1 MTAPSAPRGGALS
14 RMGVTAKAALVAALG
29 VLLTAAAVAFATIST
44 FERAMQEELEDRL
57 EVNLR
62 VLKSRLDLA
71 AGGPQQWRVEGGRLF
86 YGPVAVDGNTELVA
100 GSVAVTDGIATIF
113 RGDERVATTVR
124 RADGSSAAGTR
135 MADTSIRD
143 RVLVRGERFR
153 DPALLLGVPFLL
165 IYEPIRGADG
175 TPLGMLSV
183 GVDMSVY
190 REAVSGA
197 ERVSIAVT
205 LGVGLAAALAVWL
218 VLRAQLAPLGA
229 FRRAFEALVAGEDPG
244 DVPGRG
250 RGDEIGSLA
259 RAADELKHVVRQAFH
274 QAQMLEHMPLNVM
287 FVDPAQDYRIAYANR
302 LSRET
307 FGKLRPYLKHEGDL
321 VGTSIDDFHDH
332 PEHQRR
338 ILGAP
343 ENLPWVSKIKV
354 GPEVMALRISAI
366 YDRKGAYVGPMLN
379 WKLDTEVVSLADEFE
394 KTVKSVVA
402 TLGDATAALNASS
415 QALSNAAAD
424 ASREATTVG
433 AASEQATVNVETV
446 AAAAEQLAASI
457 QEIGRQVAEAAVV
470 ADRAVAQA
478 QETGAV
484 VDGLDGSAR
493 RIGEVVGLI
502 NAIAE
507 QTNLLAL
514 NATIEAARAG
524 EAGKGFAVVAQE
536 VKSLANQTARATEEI
551 QAQIASIQGETRDVV
566 GAIRGIVGTIE
577 QVNGITSA
585 IAAAVEEQ
593 GAATGE
599 ISRNVQEAAAGTR
612 QVARSIAAVVR
623 SAGETSA
630 SAEGI
635 QNAAAGI
642 EEQSR
647 RLAGQ
652 VDTFVVAIRSL

>member
-1 MTAPSAPRGGALS
+1 MTASPAPRGGALS
-14 RMGVTAKAALVAALG
+14 RMGVTAKAALAAAVG
-29 VLLTAAAVAFATIST
+29 VLATAAAVAFATIST
-44 FERAMQEELEDRL
+44 FEQAMLRKLEDQL

-62 VLKSRLDLA
+62 VMKSNLDRA
-71 AGGPQQWRVEGGRLF
+71 AGGPQEWRIEGGALF
-86 YGPVAVDGNTELVA
+86 YGPVRIDGNAEVVA
-100 GSVAVTDGIATIF
+100 GTVQIAGGIATIF

-124 RADGSSAAGTR
+124 RADGASAAGTR

-143 RVLVRGERFR
+143 QVLGGGGRFR
-153 DPALLLGVPFLL
+153 DPALLLGVPYLL
-165 IYEPIRGADG
+165 IYEAIRAADG
-175 TPLGMLSV
+175 TPIGMLSV
-183 GVDMSVY
+183 GVDMTVY
-190 REAVSGA
+190 EEAVAGA
-197 ERVSIAVT
+197 ETVSVAVT
-205 LGVGLAAALAVWL
+205 LGVGLAAALALWL
-218 VLRAQLAPLGA
+218 LLRAQLAPLAA
-229 FRRAFEALVAGEDPG
+229 FRRAFEALAAGEDPG

-250 RGDEIGSLA
+250 RGDEIGTLA
-259 RAADELKHVVRQAFH
+259 RAADQLKGVVRQAFH

-287 FVDPAQDYRIAYANR
+287 FVDPAQDYRITYANK
-302 LSRET
+302 LSRGT
-307 FGKLRPYLKHEGDL
+307 FEKLRPHLQHRGDL
-321 VGTSIDDFHDH
+321 IGTSIDDFHDH

-354 GPEVMALRISAI
+354 GPEVMALNISAI
-366 YDRKGAYVGPMLN
+366 YDRKGEYVGPMLN
-379 WKLDTEVVSLADEFE
+379 WKLDTQVVSLADEFE

-402 TLGDATAALNASS
+402 TLSDATAALNASS
-415 QALSNAAAD
+415 VSLSTAASD

-446 AAAAEQLAASI
+446 AAAAEQLSASI
-457 QEIGRQVAEAAVV
+457 QEIGRQVAEAAAV
-470 ADRAVAQA
+470 ADRAVSQA
-478 QETGAV
+478 QQTGAA

-502 NAIAE
+502 NAVAE

-551 QAQIASIQGETRDVV
+551 QAQIASIQGETRGVV
-566 GAIRGIVGTIE
+566 EAIRGIVGTIE

-612 QVARSIAAVVR
+612 QVARSIEMVVR
-623 SAGETSA
+623 SAGETSG
-630 SAEGI
+630 SAGGV
-635 QNAAAGI
+635 QTAAAGI
-642 EEQSR
+642 EEQAK